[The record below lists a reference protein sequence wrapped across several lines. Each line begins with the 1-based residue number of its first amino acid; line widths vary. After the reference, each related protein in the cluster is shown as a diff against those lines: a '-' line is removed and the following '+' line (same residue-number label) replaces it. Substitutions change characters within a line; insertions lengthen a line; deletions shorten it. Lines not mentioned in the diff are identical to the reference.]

1 MPCDGVVVARTRLK
15 ERNRQL
21 QQAIQQLRAAGVP
34 VPKIDLR
41 QPIRLTLPATEKQ
54 PLPVQLSIDMAGQV
68 TAITTTG
75 TYEQG
80 KKLFRFLFTLL
91 QSKGLRLDE
100 PTFESHRHDRAQQL
114 QDQAAYNLQGIHR

>member
-21 QQAIQQLRAAGVP
+21 QQALQQLRAAGVS
-34 VPKIDLR
+34 VPEIDLSK
-41 QPIRLTLPATEKQ
+41 PIRMTLPATEKQ
-54 PLPVQLSIDMAGQV
+54 PIPVQLSIDLAGRV

-80 KKLFRFLFTLL
+80 QKLFRFLFALL
-91 QSKGLRLDE
+91 QSKGLRIDE

-114 QDQAAYNLQGIHR
+114 QAQATYNLPGML